1 MQRKLFL
8 GLALYVC
15 IASLAF
21 SFTGWIAA
29 YSALLGGGVAMLA
42 ITASAFLGLRRTA
55 QPGIAVVNVV
65 RSELMKFLISVLAM
79 AMVFKFVRPLE
90 EWVFLCVLFVGF
102 LVVPVVG
109 YTHVLTGQQ
118 SK

>member
-15 IASLAF
+15 VAALAF
-21 SFTGWIAA
+21 SFVGWTAA

-42 ITASAFLGLRRTA
+42 ISASAFLGLRLTA
-55 QPGIAVVNVV
+55 QPGLAVVNLI
-65 RSELMKFLISVLAM
+65 RSEIMKFLIAGLAM
-79 AMVFKFVRPLE
+79 ALVFKFVRPLE
-90 EWVFLCVLFVGF
+90 EVIFLCVLFVGF
-102 LVVPVVG
+102 FVVPVVG
-109 YTHVLTGQQ
+109 LTHVRSGQQ